1 MISVFSYEVLAA
13 VGLLAAIDIVYT
25 AIYRLYLHP
34 LAKIPG
40 PKLAALTFYYE
51 VYYNLVKPGM
61 FVWEIKRMHEVYGMR
76 YVSSKPQRTL

>member
-1 MISVFSYEVLAA
+1 MISLFSYEALAAAGVLAV
-13 VGLLAAIDIVYT
+13 VGIVYT

-51 VYYNLVKPGM
+51 IYYNLVKPGM
-61 FVWEIKRMHEVYGMR
+61 FVWEIKRMHGVYGMR
-76 YVSSKPQRTL
+76 SLHNKPQRTL